1 MNMDTMEAT
10 HKLYRYLD
18 VYATPDAASAN
29 SHHRGGLEIT
39 LVLEGPSLM
48 RLRSLSAPQ
57 RRWLQ
62 RCACNMFLG
71 TLFTSSSVRPGIYE
85 VCHTASGAAGHRVRA
100 SVCLLRTGFG
110 LATVSF
116 EGGREDPYC
125 SLTAIPDTPGT
136 HGL

>member
-62 RCACNMFLG
+62 RCACNMFFGYPFHIEFRATRHLRG
-71 TLFTSSSVRPGIYE
+71 LPHSQWCSRPPRE
-85 VCHTASGAAGHRVRA
+85 T
-100 SVCLLRTGFG
+100 FG
-110 LATVSF
+110 LFV
-116 EGGREDPYC
+116 EDWVWSSGC
-125 SLTAIPDTPGT
+125 FV
-136 HGL
+136 